1 MSLAESFFNT
11 AKDLLT
17 MTEDIKRMDIRV
29 DKLAEDY
36 RSLDRRLMKIEL
48 MVDMAKEQQP
58 RSRATKELPE

>member
-29 DKLAEDY
+29 DKLAEDH

-48 MVDMAKEQQP
+48 MVDIAKEHQP
-58 RSRATKELPE
+58 RRRTPKELSE

>member
-17 MTEDIKRMDIRV
+17 MTENIKRIDVRI
-29 DKLAEDY
+29 DKLAEDH

-48 MVDMAKEQQP
+48 MVDIAKEHQP
-58 RSRATKELPE
+58 RRRATKELPE